1 MMIVSVNAEEIKLHG
16 IPTGAY
22 REHVHSVALE
32 WQEENRY
39 FLIPILPRFRLFFKE
54 PNYFG
59 FWQTWLR
66 NLISY
71 SLESVHELLI
81 NQTTID
87 TQQLLPPLSPDRPRV
102 CVTPGEKVN
111 YVSALKWNFGSPSRF
126 WERDKIQIAT
136 TKSIAEVFQKSR
148 NWLRSA

>member
-66 NLISY
+66 NLMFIFPWVCSRI
-71 SLESVHELLI
+71 I
-81 NQTTID
+81 NKPHDDRYPTTAPTI
-87 TQQLLPPLSPDRPRV
+87 
-102 CVTPGEKVN
+102 
-111 YVSALKWNFGSPSRF
+111 VSG
-126 WERDKIQIAT
+126 
-136 TKSIAEVFQKSR
+136 
-148 NWLRSA
+148 